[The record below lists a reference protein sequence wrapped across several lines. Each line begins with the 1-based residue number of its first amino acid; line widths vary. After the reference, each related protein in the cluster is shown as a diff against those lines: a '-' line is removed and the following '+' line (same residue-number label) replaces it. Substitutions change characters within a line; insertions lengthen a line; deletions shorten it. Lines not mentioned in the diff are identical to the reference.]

1 GPSVTDH
8 RFFIVEKRDSA
19 TLLPIIQ
26 REEEVG
32 STIHSDEWRAY
43 SNLSDQFFE
52 NMKKSSLM

>member
-1 GPSVTDH
+1 MGH
-8 RFFIVEKRDSA
+8 EYRRDSA

-52 NMKKSSLM
+52 NMKKSSLIYPDDTYNP